1 MSLTIWIWD
10 IQHPLPRKAE
20 SVYQHL
26 YQFPLVLGRK
36 YIWGTLSLE
45 VEGLLWGLAVDWPV
59 AYKQRSQAVHKEVS
73 C

>member
-10 IQHPLPRKAE
+10 IQHPLPREAE

-36 YIWGTLSLE
+36 YIWGTLSL
-45 VEGLLWGLAVDWPV
+45 
-59 AYKQRSQAVHKEVS
+59 
-73 C
+73 